1 MRKGNRIIIGILFLA
16 GFIFLQS
23 CAHQQKAT
31 STTFAGYVENTQ
43 VNVNTRIPGRIV
55 ELRVDEGD
63 KVEKGDT
70 IAVLDKTELLE
81 NKKALLSRL
90 ENIRKNKQ
98 RIENLYQAGAIPA
111 QKLDEIETNY
121 QFIYHKILALDAKLN
136 DMTITAP
143 ISGIVVAKILEKG
156 QMMPPGM
163 PVVVLTDTSSSYAR
177 FSIPETYLDQIN
189 PGQEFEL
196 TTAIPGL
203 TVTARVFQI
212 IPMANFATKTPTT
225 LRDQRDVRTFSVK
238 MKFKKYYPQL
248 KPGMSVYLTLTPPQT
263 QGE

>member
-1 MRKGNRIIIGILFLA
+1 MNIITRLSLLAVIVLFGSLT
-16 GFIFLQS
+16 G
-23 CAHQQKAT
+23 CHKQQVN
-31 STTFAGYVENTQ
+31 SNTTFAGYIENTQ

-55 ELRVDEGD
+55 KLLVDEGQ
-63 KVEKGDT
+63 KVEQGDT

-90 ENIRKNKQ
+90 ENIRTNRK
-98 RIENLYQAGAIPA
+98 RIENLYKAGAIPQ

-121 QFIYHKILALDAKLN
+121 QFVYHKILALDSKLN

-143 ISGIVVAKILEKG
+143 ISGIVVTKILEKG

-163 PVVVLTDTSSSYAR
+163 PVVVLTDTNSTYAR
-177 FSIPETYLDQIN
+177 FSIPENYLDQIN
-189 PGQEFEL
+189 MGQSFTLKSAVKNL
-196 TTAIPGL
+196 TIKAK
-203 TVTARVFQI
+203 VFQI

-225 LRDQRDVRTFSVK
+225 LRGQRDVRSFSVK
-238 MKFKKYYPQL
+238 MKFDKFYPQL
-248 KPGMSVYLTLTPPQT
+248 KPGMSVYLSLKNPEI